1 MGPLGLSLGSFRYR
15 RWSGLECTY
24 LSHSFLQF
32 TLIYLLITQRGS
44 EVVFELYKKKSAAA
58 HSSSTDGWYLRVL
71 WGGQPMETST
81 PLGTLDMI
89 PVQDVFDCTL
99 FPHCRV
105 VSKGSALGSLR
116 DPDAKVL
123 PFTDIE
129 SWIGTGSELYNAC
142 NN

>member
-1 MGPLGLSLGSFRYR
+1 
-15 RWSGLECTY
+15 
-24 LSHSFLQF
+24 
-32 TLIYLLITQRGS
+32 
-44 EVVFELYKKKSAAA
+44 
-58 HSSSTDGWYLRVL
+58 
-71 WGGQPMETST
+71 METST

-99 FPHCRV
+99 SPHYQV
-105 VSKGSALGSLR
+105 VSKGTVLGSLR
-116 DPDAKVL
+116 DSDARIS